1 MQWGLE
7 VLNIIVFLV
16 YVFIVYGWSHI
27 MDKYFNLYL
36 VLFASV
42 IQPAF
47 YLNGDIHFRIDIYNH
62 GVIVAL
68 KNVLFN

>member
-1 MQWGLE
+1 
-7 VLNIIVFLV
+7 
-16 YVFIVYGWSHI
+16 